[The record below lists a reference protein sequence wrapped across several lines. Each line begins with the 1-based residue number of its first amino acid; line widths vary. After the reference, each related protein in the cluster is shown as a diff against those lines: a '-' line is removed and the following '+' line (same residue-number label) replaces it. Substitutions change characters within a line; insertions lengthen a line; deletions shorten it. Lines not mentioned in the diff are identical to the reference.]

1 MVPLYFSFQW
11 KCVTGIVQCEESAQA
26 RPSTYIIQ
34 MFGVRSKKCFNQ
46 YLMSRSGAR
55 EDILVT
61 IPSSRILL

>member
-1 MVPLYFSFQW
+1 M
-11 KCVTGIVQCEESAQA
+11 TGIVQCEESAQA
-26 RPSTYIIQ
+26 RPSTGIIQ